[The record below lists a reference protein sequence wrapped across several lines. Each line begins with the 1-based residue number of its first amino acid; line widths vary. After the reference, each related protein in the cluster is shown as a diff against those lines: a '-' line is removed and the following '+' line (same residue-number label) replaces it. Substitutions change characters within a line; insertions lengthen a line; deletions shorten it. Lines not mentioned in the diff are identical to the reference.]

1 MRGSMAGLSVLIGQT
16 ELAEVIGCFHKCKE
30 NLEAPPMELLQPGME
45 ILNNN
50 GINNNNYYSGNRL
63 FLGLLFLRMQI

>member
-1 MRGSMAGLSVLIGQT
+1 MTHFMRGSIAGFSVLVGQT
-16 ELAEVIGCFHKCKE
+16 ELAEVVSCLHKCKE

-50 GINNNNYYSGNRL
+50 GVV
-63 FLGLLFLRMQI
+63 QE

>member
-1 MRGSMAGLSVLIGQT
+1 MQHFMRGSMAGLSILTGQT
-16 ELAEVIGCFHKCKE
+16 ELDEVIACFHKCKE

-50 GINNNNYYSGNRL
+50 GKHQLVI
-63 FLGLLFLRMQI
+63 FLLPTKGTQFNS